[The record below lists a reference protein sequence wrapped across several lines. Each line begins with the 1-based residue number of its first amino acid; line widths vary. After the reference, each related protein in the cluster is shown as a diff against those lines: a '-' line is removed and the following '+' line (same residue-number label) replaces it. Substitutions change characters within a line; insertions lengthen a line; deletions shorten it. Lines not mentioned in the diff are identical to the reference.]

1 MIIAFRSVWRNHW
14 LNYILVGM
22 NSSLVGTNYLYLLNP
37 VGRNIFLS
45 YMFSGGSRAAAT
57 SKMERFVIIVN
68 GFQPLTIITK
78 RSILDVV
85 AALDPPLLAIK
96 THPLN
101 NWCLIEQLQQQC
113 GEMKWI
119 TLQTHHV
126 DSTLKRRGNSRFHVV
141 STWNPRG
148 VFVGKVFTFNL
159 STWQQGLMTFISCS
173 KLH

>member
-22 NSSLVGTNYLYLLNP
+22 NSNLVGTNYPYLLNL
-37 VGRNIFLS
+37 VGRNFFLS
-45 YMFSGGSRAAAT
+45 YMFSSGSRAI
-57 SKMERFVIIVN
+57 VI

-96 THPLN
+96 TYPLN